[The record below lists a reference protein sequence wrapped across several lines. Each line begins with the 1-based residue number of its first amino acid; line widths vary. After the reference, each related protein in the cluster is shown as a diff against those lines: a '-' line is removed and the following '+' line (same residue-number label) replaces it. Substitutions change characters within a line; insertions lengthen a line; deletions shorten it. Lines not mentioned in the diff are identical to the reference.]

1 MYRVLQYLFFNISP
15 LISEYV
21 CTTQLYSGKLCNACC
36 FLLTANKVEDNSES
50 ECVDD
55 KEACVMWAKHGY
67 CESRPDV
74 MNVKCRK
81 SCRIC
86 SKSLLLRVLYNKQ
99 TH

>member
-1 MYRVLQYLFFNISP
+1 MFVPRNCTLVNCVLHVVFD
-15 LISEYV
+15 
-21 CTTQLYSGKLCNACC
+21 
-36 FLLTANKVEDNSES
+36 LLTANKVEGDSES

-86 SKSLLLRVLYNKQ
+86 SKSVWLRVLYNKQ
-99 TH
+99 TL